1 MLKSHLE
8 QPGRRCI
15 VGASMRL
22 WGWNI
27 EAEAA
32 TLARVAMECRRF
44 MR

>member
-15 VGASMRL
+15 VDASMRL

-32 TLARVAMECRRF
+32 TLAWGAMECRRL

>member
-1 MLKSHLE
+1 
-8 QPGRRCI
+8 
-15 VGASMRL
+15 MRL

-32 TLARVAMECRRF
+32 TLAWVAMECRRF